1 MVPINMRTEK
11 PEEPYIGWYGTDEP
25 KYSPY
30 KMLSSTVDNTVAV
43 SSEMGMV
50 AMMPG
55 ACKC

>member
-1 MVPINMRTEK
+1 MRTEK